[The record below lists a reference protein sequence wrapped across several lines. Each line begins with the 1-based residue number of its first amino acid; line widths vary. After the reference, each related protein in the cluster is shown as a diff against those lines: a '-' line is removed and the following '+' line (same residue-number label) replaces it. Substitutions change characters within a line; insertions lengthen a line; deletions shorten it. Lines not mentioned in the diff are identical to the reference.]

1 MASSYT
7 LFELNEYIRRVVAL
21 NFAEPIW
28 ISCEISQVKEV
39 RGNVYLDLV
48 YHDEETEEITAQI
61 QASIWFKSFLFIK
74 NKLGDLLPSIL
85 KPGSDVLIKATVE
98 FNERYG
104 LKLVIEDI
112 DPSFTIGQMEMNRQK
127 VIQRLTNDGLIEPN
141 KERDLPTV
149 VKRLAVISSENAAG
163 YIDFYK
169 HILGNSHGYTFEI
182 DLYTIALQGQNT
194 ARDTVSAFEKID
206 KEKHLYDAVLII
218 RGGGS
223 KLDLGAFDHYNIGA
237 SIARCKYPVITGI
250 GHDVDS
256 TIADICAFESCKTP
270 TAVADYLLEHN
281 FTFESKMTEV
291 VYWIGQTAKQR
302 HRRAELNVQQLTQML
317 SVIPTE
323 ILKSRSASIDRT
335 SDMISQAVKTKL
347 RSANDMMAFAE
358 SQIKLLDPSHIL
370 KRGYTVFWQD
380 GKVITRAQHVK
391 STNKANI
398 QFFDNTIDVQT

>member
-1 MASSYT
+1 MPASYT

-61 QASIWFKSFLFIK
+61 QASIWYKSYLFIK
-74 NKLGDLLPSIL
+74 NKLGDLLPAIL

-127 VIQRLTNDGLIEPN
+127 VIQRLTDDGLIELN
-141 KERDLPTV
+141 KERELPTV
-149 VKRLAVISSENAAG
+149 IKRLAVISSENAAG
-163 YIDFYK
+163 YVDFYK
-169 HILGNSHGYTFEI
+169 HISDNNYGYTFEI

-194 ARDTVSAFEKID
+194 ARDTVAAFDKI
-206 KEKHLYDAVLII
+206 ENAKHLYDTVLII

-237 SIARCKYPVITGI
+237 SIAKCKYAVITGI

-256 TIADICAFESCKTP
+256 TIADICAYESCKTP

-281 FTFESKMTEV
+281 FAFETEVMEV

-302 HRRAELNVQQLTQML
+302 HRRAELQVQQITQLVKM
-317 SVIPTE
+317 IPIE
-323 ILKSRSASIDRT
+323 ILKSKTAAVDRT
-335 SDMISQAVKTKL
+335 HEMIDQAIKSKIRTAREV
-347 RSANDMMAFAE
+347 MAFAE
-358 SQIKLLDPSHIL
+358 RQIKVLDPSNIL
-370 KRGYTVFWQD
+370 KRGYTIFRQD
-380 GKVITRAQHVK
+380 DKIIHRAQNVK
-391 STNKANI
+391 LNKKANI
-398 QFFDNTIDVQT
+398 QFFDKTIDVQP